1 MPYYIYILQSELD
14 GSYYVGS
21 TKDLDE
27 RLHRHNRGRSQY
39 TKAKRPWKLVYYEEF
54 PDKSSALKRECQ
66 IKRRKDRVFIE
77 SLVRTSRP

>member
-27 RLHRHNRGRSQY
+27 RLHQY